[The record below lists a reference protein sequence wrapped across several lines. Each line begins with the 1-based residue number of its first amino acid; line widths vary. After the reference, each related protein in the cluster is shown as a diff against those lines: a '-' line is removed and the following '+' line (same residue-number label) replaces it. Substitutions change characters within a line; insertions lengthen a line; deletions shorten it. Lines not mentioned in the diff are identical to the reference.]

1 MSPVSVDAFWVD
13 KNVLG
18 VELRTTAQNS
28 PSVRAM
34 AAVATLAEIV
44 EMLVEMSMVTVA
56 EMVEMLVEMPM
67 VTVAVLAA
75 VLLLQR
81 PLQLARLR
89 QLTLPLQ
96 ISKVEGNKEA
106 AGFKSEATKEV
117 NKKTNKKTK
126 SSSDVAP
133 SSPITREAPL
143 KAGHT

>member
-1 MSPVSVDAFWVD
+1 MSPVPVDAFWAD

-28 PSVRAM
+28 RSVRAM
-34 AAVATLAEIV
+34 VAVATP
-44 EMLVEMSMVTVA
+44 A

-81 PLQLARLR
+81 PLQLAQLR
-89 QLTLPLQ
+89 QLTLPLE
-96 ISKVEGNKEA
+96 ISKVESNEEA
-106 AGFKSEATKEV
+106 ASFKMEATKEV
-117 NKKTNKKTK
+117 NKKTNKKTNNK
-126 SSSDVAP
+126 TKTSSDVAP
-133 SSPITREAPL
+133 SSPITREAAS

>member
-34 AAVATLAEIV
+34 AAVATLAEMV
-44 EMLVEMSMVTVA
+44 EMLVEI
-56 EMVEMLVEMPM
+56 LVEMPM

-96 ISKVEGNKEA
+96 ISKVESNEEA
-106 AGFKSEATKEV
+106 AGFKPEATKEV
-117 NKKTNKKTK
+117 NKKTK